1 MLNTPCRFCSSLFH
15 KPFCTDLLTVSLVVS
30 APGLAVDLHSATAQD
45 INRAV
50 DAGTLTA
57 KELVRRYWLRQYHS
71 SIARRRDQLLN
82 MPHPLLNIKQGNN
95 MTRTLCYL
103 AIISAL
109 AACAPAEP
117 NATVAVPTEAVP
129 TEVQTSEQIPLEL
142 QASDIRPEVGGLRGA
157 VVSEHPLA
165 SQAGYEVL
173 KRGGNAMDA
182 AVTMASMLTVL
193 RPHMNSI
200 GGDTFV
206 LYYDAA
212 TREVSALNAS
222 GRAGALAT
230 PEFIAAAGNERMP
243 FSGPL
248 SITVPGAVSA
258 WEETLTRFGS
268 ISMSEALAPA
278 IDVAEQGFMISTTL
292 AEDMAS
298 GAPRLN
304 DAGKAIYMNGDQ
316 PYQSGDIL
324 VSADLGKSLR
334 TIAEQGAAAIY
345 GGELGNTIAE
355 YLGTLGS
362 HLTAED
368 FANHRAEWGTPASTG
383 FKDST
388 VYTVQ
393 PNSQGMVLLQ
403 MLAMLE
409 ARDKD
414 QYTNNSAP
422 VLHDMI
428 EITKLA
434 FADRDDW
441 VADPA
446 FSQVPVDQLLE
457 RDYLNERSQ
466 LVGPTANAEV
476 YSGLNRSSVDHV
488 GDAGHAGGDT
498 IYLMVVDQQG
508 NAVSWI
514 QSLFGTFGANIVV
527 PGTGIVMQNRGA
539 GFTLEADH
547 PNQIAPGKR
556 PFHTLMATM
565 VTDSA
570 GDFQMTIGTP
580 GGGGQPQF
588 IFQTLAK
595 ILMFDLTPQ
604 QAVES
609 PRFRLGDGNEVG
621 IETRID
627 ASVTAELETLGHVVE
642 PGYGWTADY
651 GSMQV
656 IQRLPNGMLR
666 TGADMRREAAA
677 MAY

>member
-1 MLNTPCRFCSSLFH
+1 M
-15 KPFCTDLLTVSLVVS
+15 K
-30 APGLAVDLHSATAQD
+30 
-45 INRAV
+45 
-50 DAGTLTA
+50 
-57 KELVRRYWLRQYHS
+57 
-71 SIARRRDQLLN
+71 
-82 MPHPLLNIKQGNN
+82 
-95 MTRTLCYL
+95 RTLCYL

-109 AACAPAEP
+109 AACGPAEP
-117 NATVAVPTEAVP
+117 TATDAPAAAPMAAQTEVP

-142 QASDIRPEVGGLRGA
+142 QTSDIRPEVGGLRGA

-258 WEETLTRFGS
+258 WEETLTRFGT
-268 ISMSEALAPA
+268 ISMAEALAPA
-278 IDVAEQGFMISTTL
+278 IDVAENGFMISTTL

-324 VSADLGKSLR
+324 VSTDLGKSLR
-334 TIAEQGAAAIY
+334 IIAEQGAAAMY

-368 FANHRAEWGTPASTG
+368 FASHRAEWGTPASTR
-383 FKDST
+383 FKDNT

-403 MLAMLE
+403 MLGMLE
-409 ARDKD
+409 ARD
-414 QYTNNSAP
+414 NN
-422 VLHDMI
+422 
-428 EITKLA
+428 
-434 FADRDDW
+434 
-441 VADPA
+441 
-446 FSQVPVDQLLE
+446 Q
-457 RDYLNERSQ
+457 
-466 LVGPTANAEV
+466 
-476 YSGLNRSSVDHV
+476 
-488 GDAGHAGGDT
+488 
-498 IYLMVVDQQG
+498 
-508 NAVSWI
+508 
-514 QSLFGTFGANIVV
+514 
-527 PGTGIVMQNRGA
+527 
-539 GFTLEADH
+539 
-547 PNQIAPGKR
+547 
-556 PFHTLMATM
+556 
-565 VTDSA
+565 
-570 GDFQMTIGTP
+570 
-580 GGGGQPQF
+580 
-588 IFQTLAK
+588 
-595 ILMFDLTPQ
+595 
-604 QAVES
+604 
-609 PRFRLGDGNEVG
+609 
-621 IETRID
+621 
-627 ASVTAELETLGHVVE
+627 
-642 PGYGWTADY
+642 
-651 GSMQV
+651 
-656 IQRLPNGMLR
+656 
-666 TGADMRREAAA
+666 
-677 MAY
+677 